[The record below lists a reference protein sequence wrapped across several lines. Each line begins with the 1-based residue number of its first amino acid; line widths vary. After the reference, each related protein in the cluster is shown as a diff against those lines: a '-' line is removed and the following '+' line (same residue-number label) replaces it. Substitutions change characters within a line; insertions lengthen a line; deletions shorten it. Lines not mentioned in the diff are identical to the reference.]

1 MLCFRRRIRCYSSN
15 SISPMV
21 CRLKLCSQIFKRI
34 DQMPIEKL
42 LSAAREAEKD
52 WIDLGD
58 EENAALIKSLADKVD
73 ELAVENQ
80 DQMRMLES
88 QDRSLLKAYRELEK
102 IGRQL
107 AVLDECTSSDSAR
120 IA

>member
-1 MLCFRRRIRCYSSN
+1 
-15 SISPMV
+15 
-21 CRLKLCSQIFKRI
+21 KRI

-120 IA
+120 IASAVNAIEELPKSSFAMVHCEDCI